1 MNGHPAPF
9 SANKSE
15 KEMPFPGVLVNAIL
29 LHEDGIQN
37 FLVKPQAYFDI
48 PQTSV
53 RSIKAL
59 PVILFARNASLR

>member
-1 MNGHPAPF
+1 
-9 SANKSE
+9 
-15 KEMPFPGVLVNAIL
+15 MPIPGLLVNARL
-29 LHEDGIQN
+29 LHEDGIKN
-37 FLVKPQAYFDI
+37 FLVKPEAYYAS